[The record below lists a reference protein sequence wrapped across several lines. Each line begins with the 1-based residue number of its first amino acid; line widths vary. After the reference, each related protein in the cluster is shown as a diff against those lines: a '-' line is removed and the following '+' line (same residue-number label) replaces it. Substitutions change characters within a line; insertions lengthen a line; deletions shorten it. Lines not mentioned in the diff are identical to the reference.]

1 MEFGLWSTLILIV
14 LVLMALVGLC
24 LLQIPL
30 ARRRA
35 WWPGL
40 IQPALWLASALLSM
54 IIALPDWEGTVPG
67 MGAWIMMGLTLAV
80 WAGAR
85 LRHHGKKET

>member
-14 LVLMALVGLC
+14 LVLIGLVGLC

-40 IQPALWLASALLSM
+40 IQPALWLASALSVT
-54 IIALPDWEGTVPG
+54 AGF
-67 MGAWIMMGLTLAV
+67 LAAKLLGKV
-80 WAGAR
+80 WPS
-85 LRHHGKKET
+85 